1 MINLSLI
8 NNLIKLAVKVW
19 LESITDRIK
28 IKTLNIVS
36 NNKIKRNIKELYL
49 EAKDLT
55 YQNLYLN
62 EIKIKIYNC
71 TFRLNYNNHLIYSDN
86 LIINCS
92 LIIDNENLENIFFA
106 SKWDSFK
113 IKIQEVFAE
122 SNHIS
127 NLVINDKFINL
138 NYKKN
143 NIDIVIPI
151 SIYLEG
157 NLIYLENINVEERLH
172 LPFDKNIKFKSCEI
186 KNKQINLDFLSK
198 VIFDS

>member
-1 MINLSLI
+1 MINLGLI
-8 NNLIKLAVKVW
+8 NTLIELAVKAW
-19 LESITDRIK
+19 LKSITNKIQ
-28 IKTLNIVS
+28 IKTLNIVTD
-36 NNKIKRNIKELYL
+36 NKINRKIKELYL
-49 EAKDLT
+49 EAKNIT

-62 EIKIKIYNC
+62 EIKIKIYNF
-71 TFRLNYNNHLIYSDN
+71 TFKLNYKNHLIYSDN

-92 LIIDNENLENIFFA
+92 LMIDNENLENIFFA

-113 IKIQEVFAE
+113 VKIQEVFAE

-157 NLIYLENINVEERLH
+157 NLIYLENINNKKRLY
-172 LPFDKNIKFKSCEI
+172 LPFDENIKFKNCEI
-186 KNKQINLDFLSK
+186 KNKIINLDLLSR

>member
-1 MINLSLI
+1 MINLGLI
-8 NNLIKLAVKVW
+8 NTLIELAVKAW
-19 LESITDRIK
+19 LKSITNKIQ
-28 IKTLNIVS
+28 IKTLNIVTD
-36 NNKIKRNIKELYL
+36 NKINRKIKELYL
-49 EAKDLT
+49 EAKNIT

-62 EIKIKIYNC
+62 EIKIKIYNF
-71 TFRLNYNNHLIYSDN
+71 TFKLNYKNHLIYSDN
-86 LIINCS
+86 LIINSS
-92 LIIDNENLENIFFA
+92 LMIDNENLENIFFA
-106 SKWDSFK
+106 SKWNSFK
-113 IKIQEVFAE
+113 VKMQEVFAE
-122 SNHIS
+122 SNLIS
-127 NLVINDKFINL
+127 NLVIDDNFINL